1 MSYYGNENYY
11 GADGANGYGHEYYGA
26 DGANGNGHGHGQ
38 EIYYYGADGAN
49 GNYGY
54 QNFRGRRGRGGRGGQ
69 RIGRH
74 NGGHPLSD
82 TAREAFV
89 ALLAEKQE
97 ALELSTVKN

>member
-49 GNYGY
+49 GN
-54 QNFRGRRGRGGRGGQ
+54 
-69 RIGRH
+69 
-74 NGGHPLSD
+74 GHDNYYNYYNYNQVDISLDSPVPHFYIFYFD
-82 TAREAFV
+82 GFP
-89 ALLAEKQE
+89 
-97 ALELSTVKN
+97 